1 MAKQQKAKNTD
12 KVKVK
17 KTTSKVQAESQ
28 FMAGLTKQVR
38 AALRQYDY
46 NKDKGGQ
53 YIGSGRFM
61 SGDQVKHACSSK
73 KAHQ

>member
-1 MAKQQKAKNTD
+1 MAKQQKAKTPE
-12 KVKVK
+12 VKVK
-17 KTTSKVQAESQ
+17 KTVSKSQPTDQ
-28 FMAGLTKQVR
+28 FMSQLNKKVK

-46 NKDKGGQ
+46 NKDKSGQ